1 MVRKLI
7 RFLLVC
13 ILSSICFAQEYNP
26 SEAKIK
32 VIQLTDRIYKL
43 QCISGTYVNTLAL
56 AGEEGVLLVD
66 TGYPQ
71 TGKVLQ
77 EEIKKI
83 GSGKVKII
91 INTHEHNDHTAGNLH
106 FSDEAVIISHERV
119 RTAYGGGY
127 FALKPV
133 SRPGTPQLTF
143 KDEMWIHFNG
153 EAIRLK
159 HYPNGHTPGDIVVYF
174 PKSNLAFVGDM
185 VFAGCFPGADLSRGG
200 DLTGCLLN
208 VQKLIDDYPPETRF
222 VNGHGPDY
230 SADDLE
236 RYLEVGLTTQKLIL
250 DKIIDGKSVEEIAK
264 SNVLDPWK
272 EWGEGV
278 ISRQDWIN
286 NVYQQY
292 LKETG
297 KQVPSICEPLTELIV
312 QGNIQKAVEFYTHI
326 RKMSPDSYNFN
337 EDQLNILGY
346 QLLNRNMVDEAIYIF
361 QLNVSAY
368 PESGNV
374 YDSLAEAYFNKGNNK
389 LAVQYY
395 LKSLEKDPENGNA
408 SAMLKQLGY
417 NPEK

>member
-32 VIQLTDRIYKL
+32 VIPLTDRITKL

-71 TGKVLQ
+71 TGKVLK

-83 GSGKVKII
+83 GIGKVRMV
-91 INTHEHNDHTAGNLH
+91 INTHEHNDHTAGNVR
-106 FSDEAVIISHERV
+106 FADEAVIISHERV
-119 RTAYGGGY
+119 RTAYGGRY
-127 FALKPV
+127 FALEPIN
-133 SRPGTPQLTF
+133 RPGIPQVTF
-143 KDEMWIHFNG
+143 ADELSIHFND
-153 EAIRLK
+153 EEIRLK
-159 HYPNGHTPGDIVVYF
+159 HYPNGHTPGDIVVFF

-200 DLTGCLLN
+200 DLTGCLHN
-208 VQKLIDDYPPETRF
+208 VQKLMDDYPPGTRF

-250 DKIIDGKSVEEIAK
+250 DQIIDGKSVEEIAK

-272 EWGEGV
+272 EWCEGV

-292 LKETG
+292 LKEIG

-312 QGNIQKAVEFYTHI
+312 QGNIQKAAEFYTHI
-326 RKMSPDSYNFN
+326 RKMSPDQYNFN

-346 QLLNRNMVDEAIYIF
+346 QLLNRSMVDEAITIF
-361 QLNVSAY
+361 QMNVSAY

-374 YDSLAEAYFNKGNNK
+374 YDSLAEAYANKGETK
-389 LAVQYY
+389 QAVQYY
-395 LKSLEKDPENGNA
+395 LKSLEKDPNNGNA
-408 SAMLKQLGY
+408 SVMLKQLGY
-417 NPEK
+417 IPEK